1 MPLLDSKMT
10 ERETPADIAHRLLR
24 DSSYRPLR
32 YLSCTFSKGVLT
44 IAGHL
49 PSFHLKQVAQNAV
62 RGIEGVVRV
71 ENKVEVMG

>member
-1 MPLLDSKMT
+1 MT

-71 ENKVEVMG
+71 ENKVEVTG